1 MGVVNPIK
9 LLVISAIIWLF
20 IYVQMPVRYLYNGSV
35 FYPFLTLVVFI
46 LTFIVGILS
55 LKTSTIKP
63 IKESSDKKLKQIV
76 FVFFCIGLIG
86 VFLKLYIGF
95 FKSGIFVAEDIFEER
110 LENMGK
116 ELSGGGIGIIAS
128 LLFPFSFV
136 SLLIT
141 IYNYKIFNKFLL
153 LIIGIIGVYPMVE
166 TFFMGGRTI
175 IALLGTTLLFVVFT
189 SFYKNTNVPL
199 LKIKLSRITIIE
211 LPKFLFKKAVIIPL
225 IFISFLFV
233 SYSVIVVNKR
243 LTRFGYGDKTF
254 KVWEQK
260 DYQWVKFDEDF
271 KEAYFK
277 ATDED
282 KNKMIGI
289 YSLKHYFAHG
299 VIEYVRLVN
308 DLGST
313 TGYYYGQYEFN
324 VFFKFF
330 KFLGIPLSSLGEL
343 NNIVKR
349 KAVYQTF
356 WGPFYIDFGVFG
368 AVIMFFWG
376 RFIKRVYIH
385 ARNGSTQYV
394 ILYGYFST
402 IIITSFFINFLL
414 GSSSY
419 YLFALLIS
427 IFVFKYWPKKTKFL
441 VSNK

>member
-9 LLVISAIIWLF
+9 LLVISAVIWLF

-35 FYPFLTLVVFI
+35 FFPILTLVIFI

-55 LKTSTIKP
+55 LKTNTIKP
-63 IKESSDKKLKQIV
+63 IEQPSDKKLKQIV
-76 FVFFCIGLIG
+76 LLFFCIGVFG
-86 VFLKLYIGF
+86 VLLKLYVGF

-116 ELSGGGIGIIAS
+116 ELSGGGVGVIAS

-136 SLLIT
+136 CLLIA
-141 IYNYKIFNKFLL
+141 IYNYKIFNKFFLL
-153 LIIGIIGVYPMVE
+153 LIGIAGVYPMIE

-175 IALLGTTLLFVVFT
+175 IALLGTTLLFVMFT
-189 SFYKNTNVPL
+189 SFYKNVNVRL
-199 LKIKLSRITIIE
+199 LKIKLSRVTIIS
-211 LPKFLFKKAVIIPL
+211 LPKFLFKKIIIIPL
-225 IFISFLFV
+225 FLITFLFV
-233 SYSVIVVNKR
+233 SYSITVVNKR
-243 LTRFGYGDKTF
+243 LTRFGYGNNTF

-260 DYQWVKFDEDF
+260 DYQWVKFDKDF

-277 ATDED
+277 STTEV

-289 YSLKHYFAHG
+289 YSLKHYFVHG
-299 VIEYVRLVN
+299 VIEYVRLIN
-308 DLGST
+308 DLDNT

-330 KFLGIPLSSLGEL
+330 KFFGIPLNSLGEL

-356 WGPFYIDFGVFG
+356 WGPFYIDFGIFG
-368 AVIMFFWG
+368 VVIMFFWG
-376 RFIKRVYIH
+376 RFIKRVYAH

-394 ILYGYFST
+394 IFYGYFST
-402 IIITSFFINFLL
+402 IMITSFYINFLL

-419 YLFALLIS
+419 YLFAFFIS
-427 IFVFKYWPKKTKFL
+427 LFIFKYWPKNLTFS
-441 VSNK
+441 VDNR